1 MESSPLAR
9 AGGRKASVISQRLVS
24 GRITSLTWGFGPKTL
39 AAMNLDGSLVMVR
52 PSGRRVVEL
61 SGRSVRF
68 SAKSRRLFTYDHYH
82 LWVWSGST
90 YSLINET
97 DFSDSIVSAE
107 WCPDGNRIA
116 VSLSDGGVEILDGES
131 LSVVSSAIIESPDHV
146 VIAWSD
152 RETLI
157 TSYREGGI
165 AAWDTTDSYLEKVAH
180 STVGHKGGSLTGIDR
195 LGDGIVTSGT
205 DGTLQ
210 IWDAKLESQNV
221 FESPKG
227 FGFESVSA
235 CIYRGQQYLVSPDED
250 GNFHVFSQNEMRL
263 VSTIKAEI
271 DANYGSNLAGFSPDM
286 TRFAAISSNRQR
298 ALIWTAERLIAD
310 ATYTSSSQYRNAKVV
325 LVGDSGV
332 GKSGLAFPLSG
343 RMFEPTES
351 THGRQVWSSGRKE
364 VRLSGGRKEIRE
376 VLLWDLAGQP
386 GYRLFHRLSLRDV
399 TIALVV
405 FDSRNES
412 DPFRGVMYWARAL
425 DEATSSQ
432 GGAVKL
438 LVSARNDRGGV
449 KVSEQ
454 RIKDFLEKGGFSGYF
469 ETSAKTAD
477 GIAELQS
484 AVERLVSWS
493 KLPVI
498 VAPNVFVEIREF
510 LIRQKE
516 LGILLTSESELRS
529 AFEATSR
536 GTVDRQIFHTCLQ
549 RLEAAGLVSRASI
562 GSVWLLQ
569 PELLDN
575 YAAWL
580 SQAARLEP
588 DGLGAIS
595 ESRALSG
602 DYRHDALAKTADER
616 LMLLT
621 AIQEVVGRGLAIR
634 VDTEKGQILV
644 FPSELRADLPDYPGR
659 YNREI
664 SFAFSGPVSAIYA
677 AITVRL
683 VNSFTYGHD
692 YSLYRNA
699 ALFRASSGDAVYGFA
714 AHHTNLDDD
723 SEGAFV
729 VFFGGGASRERKLNF
744 MRYIDYQLQQMAI
757 EGSIVRNRLYVCC
770 DEQVP
775 ESAVHKRRQNG
786 ERTVLCPIC
795 GVHQAMDDLVLES
808 QLADKETVAMSQ
820 QALGEQERQQR
831 LIIMPARESA
841 SQFDA
846 FICYNTVDR
855 PMVNRFRSLLRDNGI
870 LAWQDI
876 QNLSPGDQP
885 TAAIERMLDEVPVA
899 LVIFGPNSM
908 GPWQEQEYY
917 VVLQRAVKRREGK
930 LPLRLIPVLLPGAP
944 DVEELP
950 GFARNFVVLDIR
962 TQGFEDHAIQPLI
975 KQVLDARRS

>member
-1 MESSPLAR
+1 M
-9 AGGRKASVISQRLVS
+9 
-24 GRITSLTWGFGPKTL
+24 
-39 AAMNLDGSLVMVR
+39 
-52 PSGRRVVEL
+52 
-61 SGRSVRF
+61 
-68 SAKSRRLFTYDHYH
+68 
-82 LWVWSGST
+82 
-90 YSLINET
+90 NET
-97 DFSDSIVSAE
+97 DFPDRIVFAE
-107 WCPDGNRIA
+107 WCPDGDRIA
-116 VSLSDGGVEILDGES
+116 VSLSDGGLEILDGES
-131 LSVVSSAIIESPDHV
+131 LSPLSSAVIESNEEI
-146 VIAWSD
+146 VIAWLD
-152 RETLI
+152 KETLL
-157 TSYREGGI
+157 TSYHEGGV
-165 AAWDTTDSYLEKVAH
+165 AAWDVSDSYLERVAH
-180 STVGHKGGSLTGIDR
+180 SAIGHKGGRVTGID
-195 LGDGIVTSGT
+195 LLSEGFVTSGS

-210 IWDAKLESQNV
+210 IWGSKLESLNV

-235 CIYRGQQYLVSPDED
+235 YIHKGQQYLVAPDEIESL
-250 GNFHVFSQNEMRL
+250 HVFSQNEMRL
-263 VSTIKAEI
+263 ARSLIVDI
-271 DANYGSNLAGFSPDM
+271 DASCGSNLAGFSPDM
-286 TRFAAISSNRQR
+286 TRFATISSNRKR
-298 ALIWTAERLIAD
+298 ALTWTAEQLVAG
-310 ATYTSSSQYRNAKVV
+310 ATNSSSSQYRNAKVV

-343 RMFEPTES
+343 REFEPTES
-351 THGRQVWSSGRKE
+351 THGRQVWSADRKE
-364 VRLSGGRKEIRE
+364 VRLSNGRKEIRE

-399 TIALVV
+399 TIAMVV

-425 DEATSSQ
+425 DEATASQ

-454 RIKDFLEKGGFSGYF
+454 RIADFLEKGGFSGYF
-469 ETSAKTAD
+469 ETSAKTTD
-477 GIAELQS
+477 GIAELKA
-484 AVERLVSWS
+484 AVESLVSWS

-498 VAPNVFVEIREF
+498 VAPNIFVEIREF
-510 LIRQKE
+510 LIHQKE
-516 LGILLTSESELRS
+516 LGSLLTSETELLSTFGAASKGR
-529 AFEATSR
+529 
-536 GTVDRQIFHTCLQ
+536 VDRQIFHTCLQ

-602 DYRHDALAKTADER
+602 DYQHDALAKIADEK

-621 AIQEVVGRGLAIR
+621 AVQEVVGRGLAIR
-634 VDTEKGQILV
+634 VDTEKGQVLV
-644 FPSELRADLPDYPGR
+644 FPSELRADLPDYPGL

-683 VNSFTYGHD
+683 VNSFTYGND

-699 ALFRASSGDAVYGFA
+699 SLFKASSGDAVYGFA
-714 AHHTNLDDD
+714 AHYTNLDDD
-723 SEGAFV
+723 SEGTFV
-729 VFFGGGASRERKLNF
+729 VFFGGAASRERKLNF
-744 MRYIDYQLQQMAI
+744 IRYIDYQLQQMAI

-770 DEQVP
+770 DEQIP
-775 ESAVHKRRQNG
+775 ENAVNKRRQNG

-831 LIIMPARESA
+831 LIIMPARERA
-841 SQFDA
+841 SQYDA

-855 PMVNRFRSLLRDNGI
+855 PMVNRFRSLLRENGV

-876 QNLSPGDQP
+876 QNLGPGDQP
-885 TAAIERMLDEVPVA
+885 TPAIERMLDEVPVA
-899 LVIFGPNSM
+899 LVMFGPNSM

-930 LPLRLIPVLLPGAP
+930 ARLRLIPVLLPGAP

-950 GFARNFVVLDIR
+950 GFARNFTVLDIR

-975 KQVLDARRS
+975 KQILDARRS